1 MIIRKQLAFDIE
13 TMPDMS
19 VVDLLPEIE
28 ASKVLKDPEK
38 IKLDLERRKQEQI
51 EKMALNPLFGKIACI
66 SIIGENEEH
75 FLIGDEKQIIED
87 FFKITCDCQLISY
100 NGINFDIPFIY
111 KRAIKNN
118 IPDINLYQLKQFTN
132 KYDCFKHIDI
142 MNEFCNW
149 GQFEKLDTLSKI
161 YLNESKNDF
170 DIKTI
175 PQLIETEE
183 GKQQLKEYCL
193 QDTRLTWKLAI
204 KFGFVETFEEQLKK
218 EQEELNNIFGDY
230 NENIESR

>member
-13 TMPDMS
+13 TIPDMD
-19 VVDLLPEIE
+19 VVELLPEVE

-38 IKLDLERRKQEQI
+38 IKIDLENKKKEQI

-75 FLIGDEKQIIED
+75 FLVGDEKQIIED
-87 FFKITCDCQLISY
+87 FFKITADCQLISY

-118 IPDINLYQLKQFTN
+118 IPDINLYQMKQLTN

-142 MNEFCNW
+142 MNEFCNY
-149 GQFEKLDTLSKI
+149 GQFEKLDTLAKI

-170 DIKTI
+170 DVKLI

-183 GKQQLKEYCL
+183 GRQQLKEYCL
-193 QDTRLTWKLAI
+193 QDTKLTWKLAK
-204 KFGFVETFEEQLKK
+204 KFGFIENIENQIRK
-218 EQEELNNIFGDY
+218 EQEELNNLFG
-230 NENIESR
+230 ENYDR